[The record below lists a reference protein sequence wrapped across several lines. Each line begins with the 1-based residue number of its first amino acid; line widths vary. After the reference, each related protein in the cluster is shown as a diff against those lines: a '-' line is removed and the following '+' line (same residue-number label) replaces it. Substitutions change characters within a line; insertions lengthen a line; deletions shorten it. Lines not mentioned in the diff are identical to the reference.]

1 MKPPQFEY
9 KRALTIEEA
18 VAARAANDNTAIL
31 AGGQSLL
38 PTLNFRLGAPD
49 SLIDISRIP
58 SLSQIEI
65 TDAEV
70 KLGAM
75 VRQRPVELNNEVNQ
89 ANPLLRETL
98 AHVAHLVIRNR
109 GTVVGSLAHADAAA
123 ELPAVLLTCDGRVEV
138 VGPNGTRSIAADAFF
153 RFHLTTALKPDE
165 LITAACFPVL
175 ATGTGWAFGEIARRR
190 GDYAIAG
197 VCVLLAID
205 ANGEC
210 TSANL
215 GACGIGSRPIRLGAA
230 EKVLVGSRLEEDVI
244 TAAGDAAREAVE
256 TPDDTQASQAYR
268 QQVLATLVRRNVVR
282 AAARAG
288 ASA

>member
-9 KRALTIEEA
+9 RRALTLEEA
-18 VAARAANDNTAIL
+18 IAARAASDNTAIL

-49 SLIDISRIP
+49 ALIDISRIAA
-58 SLSQIEI
+58 LNQIEI
-65 TDAEV
+65 TGTEV
-70 KLGAM
+70 KIGAM
-75 VRQRPVELNNEVNQ
+75 VRQRQVELNDEINQ
-89 ANPLLRETL
+89 ANPILRETL

-138 VGPNGTRSIAADAFF
+138 VGPAGERSIPADEFF
-153 RFHLTTALKPDE
+153 RFHLTTAIKPDE

-175 ATGTGWAFGEIARRR
+175 APETGWAFGEIARRR

-197 VCVLLAID
+197 VCVLLSVDSGGI
-205 ANGEC
+205 C
-210 TSANL
+210 TSAKL

-230 EKVLVGSRLEEDVI
+230 EQVLIGSRLEGEAI
-244 TAAGDAAREAVE
+244 KAAGEAAREAVG